1 MKKRLDLLLVE
12 KGLFGSRNKAQVHI
26 LAGEV
31 YVNKEKVLSCL
42 IMAALPG

>member
-12 KGLFGSRNKAQVHI
+12 KGLFDSRNKAQVHI

-31 YVNKEKVLSCL
+31 YVNKDAIRGDIS
-42 IMAALPG
+42 